1 MEAVIPYIEHSR
13 IESRCDEI
21 IRTLPIASDYNIIF
35 IVEGSRRFA
44 DALVSRIGHG
54 ATLIPV
60 RIHTYAGT
68 SSTSRPRLNNADLLK
83 LKMADYRKPTLLVDD
98 ICDSGN
104 TLCSV
109 QSLVPKDVT
118 TIVLL
123 DKPGNHTCDV
133 RLDRIGF
140 EVPGSMFFVG
150 YGMDYNGR
158 YRGLDYIGILSGK
171 PRM

>member
-21 IRTLPIASDYNIIF
+21 VRALPIASDYNIIF
-35 IVEGSRRFA
+35 IEEGSRRFA

-60 RIHTYAGT
+60 KIHTYTGT
-68 SSTSRPRLNNADLLK
+68 SSAFRPRLNHADLVK
-83 LKMADYRKPTLLVDD
+83 LKKADYRKPTLLIDD
-98 ICDSGN
+98 ICDSGH

-123 DKPGNHTCDV
+123 DKPGNHTCGV
-133 RLDRIGF
+133 RLDQSGF

-158 YRGLDYIGILSGK
+158 YRDLDYIGILSGNT
-171 PRM
+171 RM